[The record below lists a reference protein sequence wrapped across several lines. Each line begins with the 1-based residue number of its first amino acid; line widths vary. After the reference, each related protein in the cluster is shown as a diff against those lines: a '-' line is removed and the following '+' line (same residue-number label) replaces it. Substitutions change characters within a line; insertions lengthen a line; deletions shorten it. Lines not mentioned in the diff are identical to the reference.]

1 MDCSHVSVR
10 LSMHIRYKI
19 FTPPSREAEYCDE
32 HMSVSLPASISL
44 KPHSQRR
51 QIVCACSAWSW
62 LGRTT
67 ADSDKLC
74 TASFVDDVAFSY
86 HGPCG
91 GMSIIIINSKNCS
104 LSIVSTATD
113 QKPQKSLKRSYY
125 SASLDIQAM

>member
-1 MDCSHVSVR
+1 MYLSVCLCISATR
-10 LSMHIRYKI
+10 FLLR
-19 FTPPSREAEYCDE
+19 PSREAEYCDE
-32 HMSVSLPASISL
+32 HVSVSLPASISL